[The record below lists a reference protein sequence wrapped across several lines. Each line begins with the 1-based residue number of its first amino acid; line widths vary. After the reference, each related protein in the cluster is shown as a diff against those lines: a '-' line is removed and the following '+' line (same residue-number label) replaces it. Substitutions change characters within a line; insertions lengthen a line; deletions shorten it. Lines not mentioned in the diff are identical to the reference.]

1 MTSTLQTFID
11 DITEAISQVSKM
23 QSSDY
28 FIVHSIYKS
37 LYNRYKNLDEGEFA
51 DYRFYNYH
59 LRNISPEY
67 SLEDNMTLSMLLNA
81 HPDYLKDGF
90 PLMIIS
96 LFSLRETIYSIGTN
110 QQ

>member
-1 MTSTLQTFID
+1 MTNTTQKFID
-11 DITEAISQVSKM
+11 DITVAISQVSKM
-23 QSSDY
+23 PSSNYLVVYD
-28 FIVHSIYKS
+28 IYKS
-37 LYNRYKNLDEGEFA
+37 LYNRYRDLDEAEFA
-51 DYRFYNYH
+51 DYRFYNEH

-96 LFSLRETIYSIGTN
+96 LISLREIIYSIGTN